1 MGEGA
6 TAELLPQS
14 ATEYPRTRP
23 HVDRDD
29 ALIAGL
35 GRGDPRAAERLV
47 EVYGARA
54 YGLAIRITRN
64 PQDAEEIVQD
74 ALLTVARKIDTFRGE
89 AAFGSWLYR
98 IVANTAYQKARGRR
112 RRGPEIS
119 LEEILPTFHEVGEHA
134 SPMLDWSPAIEDPE
148 RQTELRDVLNA
159 ALDALPEEYRTVIV
173 LRDVEGLSN
182 EEVAEALGL
191 TVANVKTRV
200 HRGRLFL
207 RKRLADYASPA

>member
-1 MGEGA
+1 MGLGA
-6 TAELLPQS
+6 TAELLPERVRQ
-14 ATEYPRTRP
+14 YPSTAA
-23 HVDRDD
+23 HVDRDH
-29 ALIAGL
+29 ALIAAL
-35 GRGDPRAAERLV
+35 RRADPRAAERLV

-54 YGLAIRITRN
+54 YGLAMRITRN
-64 PQDAEEIVQD
+64 AQDAEEIVQD

-98 IVANTAYQKARGRR
+98 IVANAAYQKARGRR
-112 RRGPEIS
+112 RHHAEIS
-119 LEEILPTFHEVGEHA
+119 LDEILPTFHEAGEHA
-134 SPMLDWSPAIEDPE
+134 LPIVDWSPAVEDPE

-159 ALDALPEEYRTVIV
+159 ALDALPEEYRAVIV

-182 EEVAEALGL
+182 DEVAEALHL

-207 RKRLADYASPA
+207 RKRLADYASAA

>member
-1 MGEGA
+1 MGDGA
-6 TAELLPQS
+6 TAALPPES
-14 ATEYPRTRP
+14 ATEGPRTPP
-23 HVDRDD
+23 HADRDD
-29 ALIAGL
+29 ALIAAL
-35 GRGDPRAAERLV
+35 GRGDPQAAERLV

-89 AAFGSWLYR
+89 AAFASWLYR

-112 RRGPEIS
+112 RRGAEIS
-119 LEEILPTFHEVGEHA
+119 LEEILPTFHEAGEHA
-134 SPMLDWSPAIEDPE
+134 SPIVDWSPAVEDPE
-148 RQTELRDVLNA
+148 RQAELRDVLNA

-182 EEVAEALGL
+182 DEVAEALGL

-207 RKRLADYASPA
+207 RKQLAEYTSAA

>member
-54 YGLAIRITRN
+54 YGLAIRITRS

-98 IVANTAYQKARGRR
+98 IVTNTAYQKARGRR

-119 LEEILPTFHEVGEHA
+119 LEEILPTFHEAGEHA

>member
-119 LEEILPTFHEVGEHA
+119 LEEMLPTFHEAGEHA